1 MTDKEV
7 EFLRE
12 MTRQNE
18 LNRGCGPAAGYM
30 AVLALLVLVLL
41 SGCRTKEVAMTS
53 QHTVHDTTYVV
64 KVMRDSV
71 WIETT
76 KQDSVVIREKGDT
89 VWVERWK
96 IEYRDRWHDYLQ
108 VDTVHDAYVEKD
120 TVVVVETR
128 GDAKLSLRK
137 RLKEQAKGAFFCA
150 AVFTGIWWTLLLR
163 RYRGKG

>member
-1 MTDKEV
+1 MI
-7 EFLRE
+7 
-12 MTRQNE
+12 
-18 LNRGCGPAAGYM
+18 
-30 AVLALLVLVLL
+30 
-41 SGCRTKEVAMTS
+41 S

-137 RLKEQAKGAFFCA
+137 RLKEQAKGAVVGAIILA
-150 AVFTGIWWTLLLR
+150 AILLLR
-163 RYRGKG
+163 RIRGKG

>member
-41 SGCRTKEVAMTS
+41 SGCRTKEFAMIS

-137 RLKEQAKGAFFCA
+137 RLKEQAKGAAVGAIILA
-150 AVFTGIWWTLLLR
+150 AILLLR
-163 RYRGKG
+163 RIRGKG

>member
-41 SGCRTKEVAMTS
+41 SGCRTKEVAMIS

-96 IEYRDRWHDYLQ
+96 IEYRDRWHDYIQ

-137 RLKEQAKGAFFCA
+137 RLKEQAKGAAVGAIILA
-150 AVFTGIWWTLLLR
+150 AILLLR
-163 RYRGKG
+163 RIRCKG